1 MPLYMDVHIV
11 PGVQAT
17 GVAAAHYQDLL
28 HAPDFA
34 CKCMT
39 YWIDEAR
46 ESVFCLIEAPDKD
59 AVVNMHSKAHG
70 LVPNKIIEV
79 NSNVVESFLGRI
91 FDPEEVEITTE
102 GYKVFKDPSFRILM
116 VTAVDDALILE
127 NNLGKEKATELLKQH
142 NTIIRNNI
150 KRFEGREVEHEGNGF
165 IVSFSSASKA
175 VSCALHIQKEMTEAD
190 LLGFKAGINCGEP
203 IQGTNNE
210 LFGDTIK
217 FAKNLC
223 TIARNNQVTITS
235 QVKNLVSK
243 DFQKGISGFIN
254 LSPQD
259 EEFLKLLFNTLER
272 NWHDAEFDVDD
283 YCREMATSR
292 SQLYRKSIT
301 LTGQSPNI
309 LLKEYRLEAAKD
321 MMRKQRF
328 NISQI
333 TFNSGFTSPS
343 YFTKCFR
350 KKYGML
356 PMSYVDMVH

>member
-1 MPLYMDVHIV
+1 MPIYMDVHIV
-11 PGVQAT
+11 PGVQAND
-17 GVAAAHYQDLL
+17 VAAAHYKDLL
-28 HAPDFA
+28 HAPDFS

-39 YWIDEAR
+39 YWIDEER
-46 ESVFCLIEAPDKD
+46 ESIFCLIEAPNKD
-59 AVVNMHSKAHG
+59 AVVDMHREAHG

-79 NSNVVESFLGRI
+79 NSTVVESFLGRI
-91 FDPEEVEITTE
+91 FDPEEAEVTPAGLKI
-102 GYKVFKDPSFRILM
+102 FKDPSFRILM
-116 VTAVDDALILE
+116 VTAVDDAFILE
-127 NNLGKEKATELLKQH
+127 NKLGKEKSADLLNQH

-165 IVSFSSASKA
+165 IVSFASASKA

-190 LLGFKAGINCGEP
+190 LLGFKVGINCGEP
-203 IQGTNNE
+203 IQGSNNE
-210 LFGDTIK
+210 LFGDTIQ

-223 TIARNNQVTITS
+223 TIAKNNQVTITS
-235 QVKNLVSK
+235 QVKNLVAK
-243 DFQKGISGFIN
+243 DFQKGIAGFIN

-259 EEFLKLLFNTLER
+259 EEFLKLLFKTLEE
-272 NWHDAEFDVDD
+272 NWHDADFDVDD
-283 YCREMATSR
+283 YCKGMATSR
-292 SQLYRKSIT
+292 SQLYRKTIT
-301 LTGQSPNI
+301 LTGLSPNI

-321 MMRKQRF
+321 MMRKQRS

-356 PMSYVDMVH
+356 PMNYVDKVH